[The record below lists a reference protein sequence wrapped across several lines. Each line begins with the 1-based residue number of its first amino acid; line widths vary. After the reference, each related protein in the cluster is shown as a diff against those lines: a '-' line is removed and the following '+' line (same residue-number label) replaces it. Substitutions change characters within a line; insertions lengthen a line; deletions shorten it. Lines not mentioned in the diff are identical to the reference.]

1 MELLKEEAPMVFLK
15 TCTLSSLV
23 RNISLQAILLVV
35 SAYQLGL
42 CDSKNIVA
50 VNVDNKG
57 VMMSMV
63 VTNPQTYLNIEKE
76 FDFDVDNQ
84 GNPAKGTVKFFDGAE
99 RQLNVPEELTL
110 MWQQFGGPQEFW
122 NNAKK
127 QGKIISYT
135 SMDELPNGVF
145 GRQVRL
151 YLNDGKEFIG
161 TLSKATSHPEFLLLN
176 TGGAQPLQIDKV
188 IIREIQQVK

>member
-1 MELLKEEAPMVFLK
+1 MIAATFQ
-15 TCTLSSLV
+15 TGFC
-23 RNISLQAILLVV
+23 Q
-35 SAYQLGL
+35 
-42 CDSKNIVA
+42 SKNIVA

-57 VMMSMV
+57 VMTSMV

-84 GNPAKGTVKFFDGAE
+84 GNPIKGTVKFFDGVE

-110 MWQQFGGPQEFW
+110 MWQQFGGPQEYW
-122 NNAKK
+122 DNAKK
-127 QGKIISYT
+127 QGKIIAYT
-135 SMDELPNGVF
+135 AMDELPNGVF

-161 TLSKATSHPEFLLLN
+161 KLSKSATHSESLLLN
-176 TGGAQPLQIDKV
+176 TGGSQPLQIDKA
-188 IIREIQQVK
+188 ITREIQQVK

>member
-1 MELLKEEAPMVFLK
+1 MRNIFIGAVFL
-15 TCTLSSLV
+15 T
-23 RNISLQAILLVV
+23 V
-35 SAYQLGL
+35 SAYQHGL

-50 VNVDNKG
+50 VNIDNKG
-57 VMMSMV
+57 VMTSMV

-84 GNPAKGTVKFFDGAE
+84 GNPAKGIVKFFDGNE
-99 RQLNVPEELTL
+99 RQLNVPEELDL
-110 MWQQFGGPQEFW
+110 MWHQFGGPQEFW

-127 QGKIISYT
+127 QGKITVYKSI
-135 SMDELPNGVF
+135 DEIPNGGF
-145 GRQVRL
+145 GRQARL

-161 TLSKATSHPEFLLLN
+161 ALLKSTSHPETILFN
-176 TGGAQPLQIDKV
+176 TGGAQPLQIDKI

>member
-1 MELLKEEAPMVFLK
+1 MAFWK
-15 TCTLSSLV
+15 TCAHSSIM
-23 RNISLQAILLVV
+23 RNISIGAVLMTV
-35 SAYQLGL
+35 STYQHGL

-50 VNVDNKG
+50 VNVDTKG
-57 VMMSMV
+57 VMTSMV

-76 FDFDVDNQ
+76 FDFDVDDQ
-84 GNPAKGTVKFFDGAE
+84 GNPTKGTVKFLDGIE

-110 MWQQFGGPQEFW
+110 MWQQFGGPQEYW

-127 QGKIISYT
+127 QGKIIAYT

-145 GRQVRL
+145 GKQVRL

-161 TLSKATSHPEFLLLN
+161 KLSKSANHAESFSLN
-176 TGGAQPLQIDKV
+176 TGGSQPLQIDKA

>member
-1 MELLKEEAPMVFLK
+1 M
-15 TCTLSSLV
+15 
-23 RNISLQAILLVV
+23 RNISIGAVLCTV

-50 VNVDNKG
+50 VNIDNKG
-57 VMMSMV
+57 VLYSMV

-84 GNPAKGTVKFFDGAE
+84 GNPAKGTVKFFDGVE

-110 MWQQFGGPQEFW
+110 MWQQFGGPQEYW

-127 QGKIISYT
+127 QGKIASYT

-151 YLNDGKEFIG
+151 YLNDNKEFIG
-161 TLSKATSHPEFLLLN
+161 TLLKSTTHPESILLN

>member
-1 MELLKEEAPMVFLK
+1 MALLKTRTV
-15 TCTLSSLV
+15 SLIV
-23 RNISLQAILLVV
+23 RNISIGTVFIAV
-35 SAYQLGL
+35 SYYHLGL
-42 CDSKNIVA
+42 CDSKNTVA
-50 VNVDNKG
+50 VNIDNKG
-57 VMMSMV
+57 VMISMV

-84 GNPAKGTVKFFDGAE
+84 GNPVKGTVKFFDGIE

-110 MWQQFGGPQEFW
+110 LWQQFGGPSEYW

-127 QGKIISYT
+127 QGKIIAYT

-161 TLSKATSHPEFLLLN
+161 TLSRATSHPESFLLN